1 MVRGQKQRRI
11 LSQSEVASLEDE
23 KQELEEQLRQTEYG
37 AGTPAAQIDKT
48 VIQRQID
55 RVNTAIAEGAAPKV
69 RGIDK
74 DKLAKEEKEL
84 EEQLADGMPT
94 RYEMDHPAK
103 CPGAVRKHIN
113 WEARNRER
121 IERYR
126 YVQAVLHPE
135 APKSI
140 EQLRKDK

>member
-1 MVRGQKQRRI
+1 MVRGQKQKRI

-23 KQELEEQLRQTEYG
+23 KDELEGQLKQTEYG
-37 AGTPAAQIDKT
+37 VGTQAAQIDKS
-48 VIQRQID
+48 VIQRQLD
-55 RVNTAIAEGAAPKV
+55 RVNTAIEEGAAPKV

-74 DKLAKEEKEL
+74 DKLVKEESEL
-84 EEQLADGMPT
+84 EEQLAEGIPT

-103 CPGAVRKHIN
+103 CPGAVHKHIN
-113 WEARNRER
+113 WEKRNRER

-126 YVQAVLHPE
+126 YVQAILHPE

-140 EQLRKDK
+140 EQLRKDR